1 MRQANCTPAID
12 RGAVSPVERPGLA
25 WLWLA
30 WLASRVVAMPDL
42 LLLYVDRARQR
53 RRLLELDDRMLRDIG
68 IGRTAAW
75 AEAQKR
81 FWQP

>member
-1 MRQANCTPAID
+1 
-12 RGAVSPVERPGLA
+12 
-25 WLWLA
+25 
-30 WLASRVVAMPDL
+30 
-42 LLLYVDRARQR
+42 VDRARQR